1 MGLHDFDSIRKRMSV
16 VVRCPDQTIRLLLKG
31 ADTTVLNLVR
41 KISLLTEIS
50 AEERHIASVYSSTL
64 AHIEQYAR
72 VGLRTLLVAS
82 REMSEAEFAGASTA
96 LGNNRLSMLHKVA
109 ETVEKDLI
117 LLGATGVEDKL
128 QDGVPETIAAL
139 RAAGMK
145 VWVLTGDKQETAVS
159 IGFSCNLLT
168 REMEIITI
176 SSTTE
181 ADCRNAIL
189 TAIERQR
196 NSFLPSSS
204 TKFSESI
211 QSSPLS
217 TTAILST
224 PFMRSDGEKND
235 VPWALIIDGNSLVHA
250 LKKDLEQHVRPS
262 KLFILE

>member
-1 MGLHDFDSIRKRMSV
+1 MSV

-41 KISLLTEIS
+41 QISLLTEIS

-82 REMSEAEFAGASTA
+82 REMSKAEFQEWDSRFAGASTA

-181 ADCRNAIL
+181 ADCRKAIL
-189 TAIERQR
+189 TAIGRQR

-262 KLFILE
+262 KLSTLE

>member
-1 MGLHDFDSIRKRMSV
+1 MSV
-16 VVRCPDQTIRLLLKG
+16 VIRYPDGTVTLLLKG
-31 ADTTVLNLVR
+31 ADTTVLSLLR
-41 KISLLTEIS
+41 KISLLTDIS
-50 AEERHIASVYSSTL
+50 PEERHIASVYSSTL

-82 REMSEAEFAGASTA
+82 REMSEAEFHEWDSKFAHASTA
-96 LGNNRLSMLHKVA
+96 LGNNRLSLLHKVA

-168 REMEIITI
+168 HEMEIISI

-181 ADCRNAIL
+181 TGCRNAIL
-189 TAIERQR
+189 SAIERQR
-196 NSFLPSSS
+196 NGLLLNSS
-204 TKFSESI
+204 KIYSESI

-224 PFMRSDGEKND
+224 PFMRSDGEKNNA
-235 VPWALIIDGNSLVHA
+235 PWALIIDGNSLVHA
-250 LKKDLEQHVRPS
+250 LKKDMEQQVRPS
-262 KLFILE
+262 TFPILG